1 MTAILQEVQFPASV
15 ITAATMFIDRA
26 TTYYEAAKETWDV
39 ELVKPQPV
47 AALELQIPVNTSSP
61 QFRPLQ
67 GSKRF
72 RQLGEFF
79 HKVKFND
86 PYQDGAQALLS
97 RMQMDRFAFAN
108 WMKEAD
114 RIMLAGKAVTGE
126 QLVALI
132 MAGNSTLSFEPSGTI
147 NIFDT
152 AHPVNPLDLADVGA
166 GGSTTWSNLHANLPL
181 TYANARE
188 LLRLQK
194 IMDAPGGGYRDD
206 GPITHVLVGPDLDV
220 TARDIFE
227 REKILIVSGSGG
239 TASTVEVENKL
250 AGERIKV
257 IVSRR
262 MTIAGAWFPMSIDAM
277 GSPWES
283 FDQVPINAV
292 PAVNGASVFVP
303 ATEGNPFEWAYE
315 GPGSHF
321 HLNGDGTTGPGFV
334 RMSSSRRSQVAMTW
348 PAKIHACYS
357 GAAP

>member
-1 MTAILQEVQFPASV
+1 
-15 ITAATMFIDRA
+15 
-26 TTYYEAAKETWDV
+26 
-39 ELVKPQPV
+39 
-47 AALELQIPVNTSSP
+47 
-61 QFRPLQ
+61 
-67 GSKRF
+67 
-72 RQLGEFF
+72 
-79 HKVKFND
+79 
-86 PYQDGAQALLS
+86 
-97 RMQMDRFAFAN
+97 
-108 WMKEAD
+108 
-114 RIMLAGKAVTGE
+114 
-126 QLVALI
+126 
-132 MAGNSTLSFEPSGTI
+132 
-147 NIFDT
+147 
-152 AHPVNPLDLADVGA
+152 
-166 GGSTTWSNLHANLPL
+166 
-181 TYANARE
+181 
-188 LLRLQK
+188 
-194 IMDAPGGGYRDD
+194 MDAPGGGYRDD

-262 MTIAGAWFPMSIDAM
+262 MTIAGAWFPMSIDPM

-334 RMSSSRRSQVAMTW
+334 RMSASRRSQVAMTW